1 MLAGM
6 PRNPDKTDYS
16 QGFPEGFE
24 TFASLEDPRTGG
36 RTLHHF
42 GEILFMAFAAIL
54 CGARSYELMEE
65 YCELSEGWLRKWLK
79 LPHGIPCANT
89 FSRVFQ
95 AIDPA
100 AFACCIAT
108 HLRQLGFEALAGQ
121 IAIDG
126 KALRGSRSGEQSH
139 VHVVSA
145 WACEAGVTLAQTFVG
160 DKTNEITAIPELLAM
175 LELKGM
181 VVTIDAM
188 GAQRA
193 IAAEIVGRGADYV
206 LAAKGNQGSLHDEIR
221 DQFDF
226 ALRQLATEKPDPV
239 RWSAATTKESG
250 HDRTETRSI
259 LVCHDLSW
267 MAEEIREEWK
277 GLASIVMVHRHT
289 LLGRGKT
296 RSETSYYISSLKDAK
311 AAELLGYIRGHWG
324 IENRCHWVLDAIYRE
339 DHNQTRDRT
348 AASNQATLRRMALNA
363 HNRMPFEGKRPKSL
377 PKRELRAL
385 TDKTYLE
392 KLLSLT

>member
-1 MLAGM
+1 M
-6 PRNPDKTDYS
+6 PRNPNKTDYS
-16 QGFPEGFE
+16 KGFPEGFE

-65 YCELSEGWLRKWLK
+65 FSELSEDWLRKWLK
-79 LPHGIPCANT
+79 LPNGIPCANT

-95 AIDPA
+95 AIEPA
-100 AFACCIAT
+100 AFAQCIAT
-108 HLRQLGFEALAGQ
+108 HLRQLGFESLAGQ

-126 KALRGSRSGEQSH
+126 KALRGSRSGELSH

-181 VVTIDAM
+181 VVTLDAM
-188 GAQRA
+188 GTQRA
-193 IAAEIVGRGADYV
+193 IAADIVERGGDYI
-206 LAAKGNQGSLHDEIR
+206 LAVKGNQGRLHDEIR

-226 ALRQLATEKPDPV
+226 ALRQLATAKLDPD
-239 RWSAATTKESG
+239 RWSATRTRESG
-250 HDRTETRSI
+250 HDRTETRSV
-259 LVCHDLSW
+259 LVCHDLLW
-267 MAEEIREEWK
+267 MSPDIRADWQ
-277 GLASIVMVHRHT
+277 GLESIVMVHRHT
-289 LLGRGKT
+289 LPGGGKT
-296 RSETSYYISSLKDAK
+296 RSETSYYISSLKQTR
-311 AAELLGYIRGHWG
+311 AAAMLGYIRGHWG
-324 IENRCHWVLDAIYRE
+324 IENRCHWVLDAICRE
-339 DHNQTRDRT
+339 DHNQTRDRN
-348 AASNQATLRRMALNA
+348 AAANQATLRRMALNA
-363 HNRMPFEGKRPKSL
+363 HNRMPYEGKRPKSL

-392 KLLSLT
+392 KLLSLM